1 MRCKDCKWYE
11 TNDTEDVGYCC
22 LDYETVNEENWCDF
36 YNGDDNGY
44 QLLSNNSDNTRS
56 QKC

>member
-1 MRCKDCKWYE
+1 MRCKDCKWHE

-36 YNGDDNGY
+36 YKGDDNGY
-44 QLLSNNSDNTRS
+44 KLLSNNSDNTRS
-56 QKC
+56 

>member
-36 YNGDDNGY
+36 YKGDDNGT
-44 QLLSNNSDNTRS
+44 NTRAD
-56 QKC
+56 KLF